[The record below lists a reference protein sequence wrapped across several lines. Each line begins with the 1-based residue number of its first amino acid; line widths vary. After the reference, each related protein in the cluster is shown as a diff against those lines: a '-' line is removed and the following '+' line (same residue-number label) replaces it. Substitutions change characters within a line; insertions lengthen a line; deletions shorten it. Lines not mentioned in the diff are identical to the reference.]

1 MVRILFC
8 LFAFVISLSSYA
20 TGQSGDVVFID
31 GDEWVL
37 LAKPI
42 ETDSVLYHRL
52 KSVLPKERSV
62 STANWDGYT
71 AYWSINQ
78 NQLCLDSIQVS
89 FDDQVAGQYRQ
100 ACLSNEEMRQ
110 VFKDYY
116 ADDKITA
123 NWIKSDKL
131 RVGQGKIVFY
141 NHDAYERNYEEE
153 IILIIKE
160 GKVTDRKSFHN
171 QIVVDGFTLG
181 DLNSQEAIKEK
192 LPLAI
197 KSYPELEGV
206 KRIVFTFKDISLDS
220 QGKLLD
226 CQVRV
231 VRLFGDKQNETDLH
245 PTEEKL
251 AEEMKG
257 LLKKIHP
264 WKTLLI
270 HGQYVPV
277 DQGRYT
283 LPYILNK

>member
-1 MVRILFC
+1 M
-8 LFAFVISLSSYA
+8 
-20 TGQSGDVVFID
+20 
-31 GDEWVL
+31 
-37 LAKPI
+37 
-42 ETDSVLYHRL
+42 
-52 KSVLPKERSV
+52 
-62 STANWDGYT
+62 
-71 AYWSINQ
+71 
-78 NQLCLDSIQVS
+78 
-89 FDDQVAGQYRQ
+89 
-100 ACLSNEEMRQ
+100 
-110 VFKDYY
+110 
-116 ADDKITA
+116 
-123 NWIKSDKL
+123 
-131 RVGQGKIVFY
+131 
-141 NHDAYERNYEEE
+141 
-153 IILIIKE
+153 
-160 GKVTDRKSFHN
+160 TDRMSFHN

-181 DLNSQEAIKEK
+181 VLNSQEAIKEK

-283 LPYILNK
+283 LPYILNN